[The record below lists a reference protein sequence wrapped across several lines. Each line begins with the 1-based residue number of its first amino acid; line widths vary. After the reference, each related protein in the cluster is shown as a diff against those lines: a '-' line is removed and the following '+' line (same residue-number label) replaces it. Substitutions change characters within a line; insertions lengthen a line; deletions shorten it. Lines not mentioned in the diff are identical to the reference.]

1 MATLVLRNTK
11 GSPLTNTELDAN
23 FSNLN
28 DYKVEKDSATGSA
41 QLPAGT
47 TAQRSGNAGSVRY
60 NSQTDDFEGKKSG
73 GWGSIGG
80 GYTSKIITADTTLNA
95 STEYVAGSATE
106 IAATATLRIPATTL
120 VRFAIYTTG
129 ASL

>member
-1 MATLVLRNTK
+1 MTNITLRSVK
-11 GSPLTNTELDAN
+11 GTPLTNAEVDSN
-23 FSNLN
+23 FDNLN
-28 DYKVEKDSATGSA
+28 QTKVEKDSATGSA

-80 GYTSKIITADTTLNA
+80 GYASKVITADTTLNA

-106 IAATATLRIPATTL
+106 IAAIATLRIPATTL

>member
-1 MATLVLRNTK
+1 MATITLRGTK
-11 GSPLTNTELDAN
+11 GSPLTNAEVDSN
-23 FSNLN
+23 FDNLN
-28 DYKVEKDSATGSA
+28 QTKIERDSATGSA
-41 QLPAGT
+41 QLPVGT
-47 TAQRSGNAGSVRY
+47 TAQRSGSAGSVRY

-80 GYTSKIITADTTLNA
+80 GYTSKVITSDTTLNA

-106 IAATATLRIPATTL
+106 IAANATLRIPATSL
-120 VRFAIYTTG
+120 VRFAIYITG